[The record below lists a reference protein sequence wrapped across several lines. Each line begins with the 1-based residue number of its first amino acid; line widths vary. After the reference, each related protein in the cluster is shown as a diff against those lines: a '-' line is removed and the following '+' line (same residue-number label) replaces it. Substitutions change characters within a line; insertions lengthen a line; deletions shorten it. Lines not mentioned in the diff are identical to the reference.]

1 MGFTIYVNK
10 LTFGKNSK
18 GVCVAKQGMTVS
30 EHGFS
35 YNWGDLSN
43 YCPVHYISA
52 NEKVRK
58 CTSNVI
64 AEECDNIG
72 CQLSHLW
79 YIKDDLHCR
88 LGNDVARRAQEAINK
103 LQDAG
108 FQIHVLQLLNG
119 KMDYGKI
126 DYGNNLTHLERL
138 EVFMYHLNIIV
149 HIGEQYPDCIL
160 IADDELDEY
169 LVTDT
174 DIKIPIIASKNTD
187 FIANVT
193 NVPDV
198 INSNIIADTSSTSST
213 LSTSVI
219 SSTDKKIY
227 TYFQH
232 PAKGLFRVDSFRTAM
247 EVFGVCLA
255 QGLPDV
261 DTNKW
266 YNFALL
272 MHDAPGGAA
281 DIGTFTQL
289 PTYMKTG

>member
-1 MGFTIYVNK
+1 MGFNIYINK
-10 LTFGKNSK
+10 LTLGKNSE
-18 GVCVAKQGMTVS
+18 GTCVAKQGMTVS

-35 YNWGDLSN
+35 YNWSDLSD
-43 YCPVHYISA
+43 YCPVHHIST
-52 NEKVRK
+52 NEKVK
-58 CTSNVI
+58 NYTSNVV
-64 AEECDNIG
+64 ATECKNIG
-72 CQLSHLW
+72 CPLTHLW

-88 LGNDVARRAQEAINK
+88 LGNDVARRAREAITK
-103 LQDAG
+103 LQNVG
-108 FQIHVLQLLNG
+108 FQIYVLQLLNG

-138 EVFMYHLNIIV
+138 EVFMYHLNIFV
-149 HIGEQYPDCIL
+149 NIGKQYPDCIF
-160 IADDELDEY
+160 IVDDDDGY
-169 LVTDT
+169 LVTDA

-187 FIANVT
+187 FLANVANVT
-193 NVPDV
+193 CVANVST
-198 INSNIIADTSSTSST
+198 SNTNHITYTSSTSV
-213 LSTSVI
+213 TSNA
-219 SSTDKKIY
+219 DKNIY

-255 QGLPDV
+255 QGLPDA
-261 DTNKW
+261 DANKW

-272 MHDAPGGAA
+272 MHDAPGSAA